1 MDLNKVELQ
10 TKLYING
17 VFVEAK
23 SGKKIKVI
31 NPSTGEVITEV
42 AEAGK

>member
-1 MDLNKVELQ
+1 MDMNKIELE

-17 VFVEAK
+17 AFVEAK

-42 AEAGK
+42 S